1 MNLTIKNKTMNSI
14 FKTEAGAFDR
24 TIQSLCH
31 QIDDLEQEVLYWKE
45 RYETEVKERNEEW
58 KQRNEETMKGVAN
71 ALRFALAVSDD
82 ENGNLV
88 ISKENRKELAE
99 TWS

>member
-1 MNLTIKNKTMNSI
+1 MTTV
-14 FKTEAGAFDR
+14 DR
-24 TIQSLCH
+24 TFYSLCDE
-31 QIDDLEQEVLYWKE
+31 IDDLKEAVAYWKQ
-45 RYETEVKERNEEW
+45 RYENEVQERNTEWKERNE
-58 KQRNEETMKGVAN
+58 QAMQGVAN

>member
-1 MNLTIKNKTMNSI
+1 MNTI

-24 TIQSLCH
+24 TIQSLCN
-31 QIDDLEQEVLYWKE
+31 QIDDLEQEVKYWKE
-45 RYETEVKERNEEW
+45 RYEKEVKERNEEW
-58 KQRNEETMKGVAN
+58 KQRHEESMKGVAN